1 MSMRDDVFQFIESVG
16 QVDGHTGR
24 VTDQNTIKV
33 YADLVDE
40 EYQEFVDALTDE
52 EKLDGAM
59 DLIWVVLGYCI
70 ARGWDINGAWE
81 EVRRTNMAKLQV
93 DPVTGVLKRRADG
106 KILKPADWVGPNLTP
121 FVNGGQ

>member
-1 MSMRDDVFQFIESVG
+1 MRDDVFEFIAAVG

-24 VTDQNTIKV
+24 VTEENTTRI
-33 YADLVDE
+33 YSDLVDE
-40 EYQEFVDALTDE
+40 EYEEFVAAVTDE

-70 ARGWDINGAWE
+70 ARGWDIPGAWE

-93 DPVTGVLKRRADG
+93 DPVTGRLKRRSDG
-106 KILKPADWVGPNLTP
+106 KILKPEGWTGPNLTP
-121 FVNGGQ
+121 FVNGDK